1 MNSIVFFQE
10 QTTKIRMKKVP
21 WKGHE
26 PTWIWHT
33 AKNETEIK
41 KGKPNRQLKP
51 TFWNIFS
58 MDWDRLY
65 PGQAWMWKRHET
77 AMKLPCKWHESDMI
91 LIFWDWKKVPWICH
105 ESDTSVSSRFGKFI
119 ALSWHFSKIN
129 CYNSPHQLHLCR
141 TFSRTSEL
149 SGSAMKVPWNCWG
162 SMLGVAVKVPWKC
175 HESAMNH
182 ESTVPW
188 QIHGTFNQTELQ
200 TVQVHG
206 MFMAFYPQNYFKI
219 VMSVLSCVCL
229 SFYLIFIADLEFV
242 KVFVFFLWSK
252 YRVIR
257 NTQTTKPNPQL
268 VVTWYRAKKTTSR
281 I

>member
-51 TFWNIFS
+51 TFWIIFS

-129 CYNSPHQLHLCR
+129 CHNSPHQLHLCR

-162 SMLGVAVKVPWKC
+162 SMLGGCRQSAMKVPRIC
-175 HESAMNH
+175 HESWIYCSMADSWH
-182 ESTVPW
+182 
-188 QIHGTFNQTELQ
+188 LQ
-200 TVQVHG
+200 PNRAPDSAGSWHVHG
-206 MFMAFYPQNYFKI
+206 ILSSKLLQN
-219 VMSVLSCVCL
+219 CHVC
-229 SFYLIFIADLEFV
+229 FIMRV
-242 KVFVFFLWSK
+242 SFFLFNFHCW
-252 YRVIR
+252 
-257 NTQTTKPNPQL
+257 
-268 VVTWYRAKKTTSR
+268 SR
-281 I
+281 ICQSFCVFPLIKI